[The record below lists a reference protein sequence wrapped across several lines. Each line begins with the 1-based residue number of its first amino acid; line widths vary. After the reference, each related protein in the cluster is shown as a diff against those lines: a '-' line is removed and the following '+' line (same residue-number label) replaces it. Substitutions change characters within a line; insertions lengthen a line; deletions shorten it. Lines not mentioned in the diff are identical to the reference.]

1 LQNDISQSDRLPLVH
16 ELPSHVDVEFAF
28 ERLWH
33 LGGCCVLDSAMQYGD
48 LGRYSFLA
56 VLPFE
61 TIRIQRA
68 YADPLAGLANLLE
81 RFATKSVPGLP
92 PFQGGAA
99 GVFSYEFGRCFERFP
114 AAQHDEFGVP
124 LAVIGLY
131 GTVLSWDHQ
140 SKRGWIVSQGF
151 PEVDADKRL
160 RLAETNIR
168 HICNLLST
176 TSIPR
181 DSADM
186 NVHASAHGLTAPQYE
201 TRLGQAWLGNFDS
214 IGFRSAVERAREYIF
229 AGDIF
234 QVNLAQRLMRRAT
247 CSSVDLFLNMRQI
260 NPAPFAGYFDMGTAE
275 VISAS
280 PERFLKACNGV
291 VESRPIKGTRRRQP
305 DSVEHEVALRSE
317 LIHSEKD
324 RAENTMIVDL
334 IRNDLSRVCLPDS
347 VRVTQLCELETYP
360 FVLHLVSAV
369 EGQLPPFASA
379 VDLLAATFPGGSIT
393 GAPKVRAM
401 EIIAEL
407 EPTVRGPYCGSMGY
421 IGFDGT
427 TDLNILI
434 RTVTASHGWW
444 QVQVGG
450 GIVADSRSEA
460 EEEET
465 WTKAA
470 GIVAA
475 IDRSAK
481 KT

>member
-1 LQNDISQSDRLPLVH
+1 LPTDNSKSDRLPLVH
-16 ELPSHVDVEFAF
+16 VLPSHVDVQFAF

-33 LGGCCVLDSAMQYGD
+33 LPGCCVLDSAMPLAN
-48 LGRYSFLA
+48 LGRYSFVA
-56 VLPFE
+56 VEPFE

-68 YADPLAGLANLLE
+68 HADPLASLANLME
-81 RFATKSVPGLP
+81 RYSTKSVPGLP

-131 GTVLSWDHQ
+131 STVLAWDHETKQ
-140 SKRGWIVSQGF
+140 AWIVAQGY
-151 PEVDADKRL
+151 PEVDSDIRI
-160 RLAETNIR
+160 RSAEASIR
-168 HICNLLST
+168 RICDLLST
-176 TSIPR
+176 SCVTRNRSE
-181 DSADM
+181 M
-186 NVHASAHGLTAPQYE
+186 NLHASAHGLTAPQYE

-214 IGFRSAVERAREYIF
+214 TGFRNAVDRAREYIY

-234 QVNLAQRLMRRAT
+234 QVNLAQRLMRRAI

-260 NPAPFAGYFDMGTAE
+260 NPAPFAGYFDMGTAQ

-280 PERFLKACNGV
+280 PERFLQVRNGI

-305 DSVEHEVALRSE
+305 ESPEREAVLRSD
-317 LIHSEKD
+317 LLHSEKD

-334 IRNDLSRVCLPDS
+334 IRNDLSRICLADS
-347 VRVTQLCELETYP
+347 LRVTQLCELESYP

-369 EGQLPPFASA
+369 EGQLPQFAHPI
-379 VDLLAATFPGGSIT
+379 DLLAATFPGGSIT

-427 TDLNILI
+427 MDLNILI

-450 GIVADSRSEA
+450 GIVADSHSEA

-470 GIVAA
+470 GIVAS

-481 KT
+481 NS